1 MDFFS
6 KNKGSQ
12 GFDPFAQMAR
22 GRFGFK
28 SSARKYNLEIK
39 DGAGFDG
46 VVVFETVGFVGGWIG
61 TFPAGTV
68 GAAGLAGALAGA
80 VLF

>member
-1 MDFFS
+1 MV
-6 KNKGSQ
+6 GATTGA
-12 GFDPFAQMAR
+12 GFDGAA
-22 GRFGFK
+22 GVGFDG
-28 SSARKYNLEIK
+28 AAGL